1 MDTSVPKELHDFR
14 NFVYLVWKHL
24 SLPDPTPTQYDI
36 AEYVDNGPRRCCIQ
50 AFRGVGKSWITSAY
64 VCHQL
69 LLNPAL
75 NILVVS
81 ASKTRSDDFSTFTLR
96 LISEMPI
103 LQHLMPSEEQRS
115 SKIAFDVG
123 PAPAAHAP
131 SVKSVGIT
139 GQLTGSRADLIVAD
153 DVESLN
159 NSLTQMMRDKIAE
172 TIKEFDAV
180 LKPDGRIVYLGT
192 PQTEMSIYNMLPE
205 RGYEIRVWPARVPS
219 VKTRD
224 AMGDRLAPYII
235 NKCENYP
242 EGSPIDPERFD
253 DIDLREREASYGKS
267 GFALQYMLDTSLSDI
282 GRYPLRLSD
291 LIVHPL
297 DLEVASPK
305 LTWAS
310 SPELEWR
317 DLESVGL
324 AGDRYYR
331 PMEVASEHVPY
342 TGAVMAIDPAGMGK
356 DETSYAVVKIL
367 NHQLFLTASGGFLG
381 GYTPET
387 LKSLGTVAKT
397 QKVKMIIIES
407 NFGDGMFSQL
417 LKPVLAEEVHYPC
430 TIEEVKH
437 SIQKERRI
445 IDTLEPVMNSH
456 KLVVDKRVVEQD
468 FLLSKSTYRE
478 TSNKVSKVNN
488 NSGPLSDTL
497 REDVGGNN
505 QLYQLFYQMSRLTAD
520 KGSLRHDDRLD
531 ALSIAVGY
539 WVEHMQGHTD
549 RAVQD
554 YRNEQIDKELER
566 FMESHNKLWGKQEA
580 TTWM

>member
-1 MDTSVPKELHDFR
+1 MAPTVPKELEDFR
-14 NFVYLVWKHL
+14 NFLYLTWKHL
-24 SLPDPTPTQYDI
+24 NLPDPTPTQYDI

-103 LQHLMPSEEQRS
+103 LKHLIPREDQRS

-159 NSLTQMMRDKIAE
+159 NSLTQMMRDKIQE

-192 PQTEMSIYNMLPE
+192 PQTEMSIYNVLPE
-205 RGYEIRVWPARVPS
+205 RGYEIRIWPARIPS
-219 VKTRD
+219 DKMMQSYGHRIAPYVKE
-224 AMGDRLAPYII
+224 MCERLAV
-235 NKCENYP
+235 
-242 EGSPIDPERFD
+242 GDPVDEERFD
-253 DIDLREREASYGKS
+253 DIDLKEREASYGKS
-267 GFALQYMLDTSLSDI
+267 GFALQYMLDTSLSDV
-282 GRYPLRLSD
+282 GRYPLKLRD

-297 DLEVASPK
+297 DTEVASPK

-310 SPELEWR
+310 SPELAWN
-317 DLESVGL
+317 DLEAVGL

-331 PMEVASEHVPY
+331 PMEVAEGHAKY
-342 TGAVMAIDPAGMGK
+342 TGSVMSIDPAGMGK
-356 DETSYAVVKIL
+356 DETAYAVVKIL
-367 NHQLFLTASGGFLG
+367 NGQLFVTASGGFLG
-381 GYTPET
+381 GYTTEI
-387 LKSLGTVAKT
+387 LKKLARVARHN
-397 QKVKMIIIES
+397 KVNYIVVES

-417 LKPVLAEEVHYPC
+417 LKPVLAEDVGYPC
-430 TIEEVKH
+430 TVEEIKH
-437 SIQKERRI
+437 NIQKERRI
-445 IDTLEPVMNSH
+445 IDTLEPLMNTHRLIVCKS
-456 KLVVDKRVVEQD
+456 VIERDKEDEVSSE
-468 FLLSKSTYRE
+468 LLGMSASQRA
-478 TSNKVSKVNN
+478 
-488 NSGPLSDTL
+488 
-497 REDVGGNN
+497 
-505 QLYQLFYQMSRLTAD
+505 LYQLFYQMSRITFE

-531 ALSIAVGY
+531 ALAIACGY
-539 WVEHMQGHTD
+539 WVEHMQAHVD
-549 RAVQD
+549 RSHAEYQD
-554 YRNEQIDKELER
+554 EQITKALES
-566 FMESHNKLWGKQEA
+566 FSDSYNSLWGKSKESSLS
-580 TTWM
+580 WM

>member
-1 MDTSVPKELHDFR
+1 MAPTVPKELEDFR
-14 NFVYLVWKHL
+14 NFLYLTWKHL
-24 SLPDPTPTQYDI
+24 NLPDPTPTQYDI

-103 LQHLMPSEEQRS
+103 LKHLIPREDQRS

-159 NSLTQMMRDKIAE
+159 NSLTQMMRDKIQE

-192 PQTEMSIYNMLPE
+192 PQTEMSIYNVLPE
-205 RGYEIRVWPARVPS
+205 RGYEIRIWPARIPS
-219 VKTRD
+219 EKMMQSYGHRIAPYVKE
-224 AMGDRLAPYII
+224 MCERLAV
-235 NKCENYP
+235 
-242 EGSPIDPERFD
+242 GDPVDEERFD
-253 DIDLREREASYGKS
+253 DIDLKEREASYGKS
-267 GFALQYMLDTSLSDI
+267 GFALQYMLDTSLSDV
-282 GRYPLRLSD
+282 GRYPLKLRD

-297 DLEVASPK
+297 DTEVASPK

-310 SPELEWR
+310 SPELAWN
-317 DLESVGL
+317 DLEAVGL

-331 PMEVASEHVPY
+331 PMEVAEGHAKY
-342 TGAVMAIDPAGMGK
+342 TGSVMSIDPAGMGK
-356 DETSYAVVKIL
+356 DETAYAVVKIL
-367 NHQLFLTASGGFLG
+367 NGQLFVTASGGFLG
-381 GYTPET
+381 GYTTEI
-387 LKSLGTVAKT
+387 LKKLARVARHN
-397 QKVKMIIIES
+397 KVNYIVVES

-417 LKPVLAEEVHYPC
+417 LKPVLAEDVGYPC
-430 TIEEVKH
+430 TVEEIKH
-437 SIQKERRI
+437 NIQKERRI
-445 IDTLEPVMNSH
+445 IDTLEPLMNTHRLIVCKS
-456 KLVVDKRVVEQD
+456 VIERDKEDEVSSE
-468 FLLSKSTYRE
+468 LLGMSASQRA
-478 TSNKVSKVNN
+478 
-488 NSGPLSDTL
+488 
-497 REDVGGNN
+497 
-505 QLYQLFYQMSRLTAD
+505 LYQLFYQMSRITFE

-531 ALSIAVGY
+531 ALAIACGY
-539 WVEHMQGHTD
+539 WVEHMQAHVD
-549 RAVQD
+549 RSHAEYQD
-554 YRNEQIDKELER
+554 EQITKALES
-566 FMESHNKLWGKQEA
+566 FSDSYNSLWGKSKESSLS
-580 TTWM
+580 WM